1 MENRKLG
8 LSTAIFMVMGTMI
21 GSGIFIVSAD
31 ISRVLGNPLLLL
43 LVWVVTGGLTLIA
56 ANCFSEFAGM
66 FPQSGGQYQF
76 LKEAFNPLLA
86 FLYGWSL
93 FLVIQSGAIAAVA
106 VAFAKFA
113 AVLFPFFSPDNI
125 LLDWGS
131 FKISTAQLLA
141 IFSIFIITFINT
153 RGVHYGGWV
162 QSVLT
167 VIKASTL
174 LFVIITSIFLFS
186 NADSIHLNFNDFFSL
201 DKRTF
206 ADGAWVSESWTIT
219 ALLSAMGVAMV
230 GSLFSSDAWS
240 NVTFIANEIENPKK
254 NVPRALVL
262 GVFGVVMLYLL
273 ANVGYLFVLPLWGNP
288 EGGNILEKGI
298 QHVQDD
304 RVATGVMSLIFG
316 PIGASMM
323 AVLIMISTFGA
334 NNGML
339 LAASRVYQT
348 MAQDGLFFKNMAVLN
363 KNHVPEI
370 SLWIQFAWC
379 SILCLSGKYGDLLDY
394 VMFVVVIFYILTI
407 VGLFILRK
415 KSPNLNRPIKAFG
428 YPFLPIVY
436 ILAMSGFVV
445 NLLLQKPNFTVPGL
459 AIVLCGIPIYYLWR
473 KINDNSNPAV

>member
-1 MENRKLG
+1 
-8 LSTAIFMVMGTMI
+8 
-21 GSGIFIVSAD
+21 
-31 ISRVLGNPLLLL
+31 
-43 LVWVVTGGLTLIA
+43 
-56 ANCFSEFAGM
+56 
-66 FPQSGGQYQF
+66 
-76 LKEAFNPLLA
+76 
-86 FLYGWSL
+86 
-93 FLVIQSGAIAAVA
+93 
-106 VAFAKFA
+106 
-113 AVLFPFFSPDNI
+113 
-125 LLDWGS
+125 
-131 FKISTAQLLA
+131 
-141 IFSIFIITFINT
+141 
-153 RGVHYGGWV
+153 
-162 QSVLT
+162 
-167 VIKASTL
+167 
-174 LFVIITSIFLFS
+174 
-186 NADSIHLNFNDFFSL
+186 
-201 DKRTF
+201 
-206 ADGAWVSESWTIT
+206 
-219 ALLSAMGVAMV
+219 MGVAMV